1 MTAAKNGAYLKPES
15 IPKWL
20 VALVDIALAN
30 LGLYFGF
37 VLSTGQLQSFQIG
50 TLFILFPAVS
60 LVTVLLFNSLGL
72 YSKQRSG
79 FTPIVRSLVIAVIGL
94 TVFSIFFAFWTRA
107 FIFQRS
113 VFVVAPLLQLLML
126 LGWRILYW
134 RLELWIHGQKKLLV
148 IGSRNEVDQALEK
161 LMCLPKGIFE
171 VTRVL
176 DPEKVDQLPDWLDKV
191 DAVLITGALAM
202 EQKNWI
208 VRESFDQNKEVFIV
222 PDLYEIILTRAAMT
236 QVHDTPV
243 IECHD
248 MQLTFLQHF
257 MKRVCD
263 LSFALVVAVPALP
276 LLALSSLAVRFTST
290 GPVIYT
296 QERVGFRGKYFTLY
310 KLRTMVVDAEEQSGP
325 VFSME
330 EDDRVTSVG
339 RFLRATR
346 LDELPQLYNVLR
358 GDLSLVGPRPE
369 RPYFVEQFEREIPE
383 YKLRHL
389 VKPGITG
396 LAQVNGY
403 YATNSQDKLRYDLYY
418 LSDYSILMD
427 LKILVLTI
435 PTLFNREASRGVS
448 KKEVEEEAVERK

>member
-1 MTAAKNGAYLKPES
+1 MAERNGAYLKPES
-15 IPKWL
+15 IPMWL

-50 TLFILFPAVS
+50 PLFILFPAVS

-72 YSKQRSG
+72 YSKQRNG
-79 FTPIVRSLVIAVIGL
+79 FTPIVRALIIAVIGL
-94 TVFSIFFAFWTRA
+94 TAFSIFFAFWTRA

-113 VFVVAPLLQLLML
+113 VFLAAPLLQFML
-126 LGWRILYW
+126 LLVWRILYW

-148 IGSRNEVDQALEK
+148 IGSRNEVNQALEK

-176 DPEKVDQLPDWLDKV
+176 DPEKVDQLSEWLDRV
-191 DAVLITGALAM
+191 DAVLVTGALDM
-202 EQKNWI
+202 EQKNRI
-208 VRESFDQNKEVFIV
+208 VRESFDHNREVFIV

-248 MQLTFLQHF
+248 MQLTFLQF
-257 MKRVCD
+257 ALKRFCD
-263 LSFALVVAVPALP
+263 LLFALIAAVPALP
-276 LLALSSLAVRFTST
+276 LLALTVLLVRLTSS
-290 GPVIYT
+290 GPVIYA
-296 QERVGFRGKYFTLY
+296 QDRVGFRGKVFTLY
-310 KLRTMVVDAEEQSGP
+310 KLRTMVVDAEEESGP
-325 VFSME
+325 VLSME
-330 EDDRVTSVG
+330 EDDRVTPVG
-339 RFLRATR
+339 RFLRTAR

-369 RPYFVEQFEREIPE
+369 RPYFVEQFERDIPE
-383 YKLRHL
+383 YRLRHL

-427 LKILVLTI
+427 LKILLLTI
-435 PTLFNREASRGVS
+435 PTLFNREAARGVS
-448 KKEVEEEAVERK
+448 NETVEKEAVERE